1 MAKATRLRDLKT
13 GVRDTIYIDPR
24 IIEIEPGHNPRNYDL
39 QENRAHLDQ
48 LKASIKQHGVRQ
60 PLFVRFDASRGSAIL
75 VDGECRLRASLE
87 LIADGTAIE
96 SVPTIQVAG
105 KNEADRL
112 EIALT
117 ANTGKPLSSWE
128 AGTAFVRLIGYG
140 WPVEKIQERTGF
152 SKRFINEAIE
162 LADAP
167 DEVKHMLSE
176 QAVTPSLALAEIRSK
191 ATPEAVESL
200 RQKVVKAHQDGQRT
214 ARKAQEN
221 PQPNPKSVMNVIS
234 ALVAS
239 CQDDIFDQEHKFVEV
254 DKSLMR
260 KLAGFVG
267 ITANGK

>member
-1 MAKATRLRDLKT
+1 MTKASRLRDLKT

-39 QENRAHLDQ
+39 LENRAHLDQ
-48 LKASIKQHGVRQ
+48 LKASIKQHGVRS
-60 PLFVRFDASRGSAIL
+60 PLFVRFDNGKGAAIL

-87 LIADGTAIE
+87 LISEGVAIE
-96 SVPTIQVAG
+96 SVPTIQVQG

-117 ANTGKPLSSWE
+117 ANTGKPLSTWE
-128 AGTAFVRLIGYG
+128 AGTAFVKLIGYG
-140 WPVEKIQERTGF
+140 WTPEMISERIGF
-152 SKRFINEAIE
+152 SKRFVNEAIE

-167 DEVKHMLSE
+167 EEVKHLLSE
-176 QAVTPSLALAEIRSK
+176 QAVTPSLALAELRSK
-191 ATPEAVESL
+191 TMPEAVESL
-200 RQKVVKAHQDGQRT
+200 RSKVVTARAKGQKT
-214 ARKAQEN
+214 ARKEQDK
-221 PQPNPKSVMNVIS
+221 PQVAIKNLMNVIA

-239 CQDDIFDQEHKFVEV
+239 CQDEIFDTEHKWCEV

-267 ITANGK
+267 IKESK